1 MEQELNFNTTTTD
14 ETSRLFGRWF
24 KTALLAIAGVVT
36 AANPIIGAALVW
48 AIEYADEHYGSMNRG
63 VFDINDPRGSYEPTL
78 SERSILKPQ
87 TDIIGEIVA
96 DISLM
101 VTSFLNQPNVLLKY
115 DLANKINYRGDFLLW
130 YYKNNELEGLSQ
142 QAIDS
147 RAYLI
152 EKSLAPIY
160 DKVYAEMFAL
170 GYTQTEATYVYPVW
184 SEIVDLYPKS
194 IKPFSYEVKY
204 PSWRFTNEIKTD
216 IPTSPNTPG
225 ESEVIIM
232 PTTPAEIEDLPTTTE
247 VPTNTTTCVVPEK
260 KFYQKWWFWFGVG
273 ALTKKVLDK

>member
-1 MEQELNFNTTTTD
+1 MGQELNLNTTSTN
-14 ETSRLFGRWF
+14 ETSRLFGGWF
-24 KTALLAIAGVVT
+24 GRNLKFIAAAVSALCPALAPAM
-36 AANPIIGAALVW
+36 AALV
-48 AIEYADEHYGSMNRG
+48 AIDEWGGSGQNRQI
-63 VFDINDPRGSYEPTL
+63 FDISDPRGLYEPTA
-78 SERSILKPQ
+78 SENFILNPQAKSISE
-87 TDIIGEIVA
+87 TVG

-101 VTSFLNQPNVLLKY
+101 VTTFLNQPNVLLKY

-152 EKSLAPIY
+152 EKSLVPIY
-160 DKVYAEMFAL
+160 ERVYAEMFAL
-170 GYTQTEATYVYPVW
+170 GYTQTETTYIYPVW
-184 SEIVDLYPKS
+184 AEIVDLYPKS

-225 ESEVIIM
+225 DSEVIIM